1 MQSAYPSLPQEHT
14 GKRAV
19 PPALAVRG
27 DMAVLPAASGWTV
40 EALLAGS
47 GLTLAR
53 AGSSQPGTTE
63 HDRIGGSAV
72 RDDEPIVREITTA
85 VYVIPTDAPEA
96 DGTLAWDKT
105 TMVLASARAGTARGI
120 GWTYAAAAAQS
131 VIADVLAD
139 VVIGRSALDVPG
151 AAEAMARA
159 VRNIGRPGIAA
170 TAISAVDIAL
180 WDLKARLLGSTVAQ
194 LLGQARDGVPVYG
207 SGGFTSYDD
216 GQTREQLAGWV
227 NKDRIPR
234 VKIKIGESWGTNE
247 HRDLERVA
255 LAREVIG
262 PDADLYV
269 DANGGYTAGQAVRV
283 ADRLTEYGV
292 TWFEEPVSSQ
302 DLAGLAAVRRQVRPD
317 VAAGEYSWSLAD
329 SARLIA
335 AGAVDCL
342 QLDVTR
348 CGGITEF
355 LRGSAL
361 AAAHNL
367 QVSGHCAPNLHARV
381 GVAVPNL
388 RHVEYFHDHQRI
400 ERMFFDGALDPA
412 GGVLTPDPDQP
423 GLGLILRE
431 SDVERYRR
439 D

>member
-1 MQSAYPSLPQEHT
+1 MT
-14 GKRAV
+14 R
-19 PPALAVRG
+19 R
-27 DMAVLPAASGWTV
+27 
-40 EALLAGS
+40 
-47 GLTLAR
+47 
-53 AGSSQPGTTE
+53 GSS
-63 HDRIGGSAV
+63 V
-72 RDDEPIVREITTA
+72 RDDGPIVREITSTA
-85 VYVIPTDAPEA
+85 YVIPTDAPEA

-105 TMVLASARAGTARGI
+105 IMVLASARAGTARGI
-120 GWTYAAAAAQS
+120 GWTYAAAAAGD
-131 VIADVLAD
+131 VIADVLAGA
-139 VVIGRSALDVPG
+139 VVGRSAMDVPG

-180 WDLKARLLGSTVAQ
+180 WDLKARLLGVSVTR
-194 LLGQARDGVPVYG
+194 LLGQARGNVPVYG
-207 SGGFTSYDD
+207 SGGFTSYDEH
-216 GQTREQLAGWV
+216 QTREQLAGWV
-227 NKDRIPR
+227 EKDRIPR
-234 VKIKIGESWGTNE
+234 VKIKIGESWGTSE
-247 HRDLERVA
+247 RRDLERVA
-255 LAREVIG
+255 LARDVIG
-262 PDADLYV
+262 PGAELYV

-283 ADRLTEYGV
+283 GHRVAQYGV
-292 TWFEEPVSSQ
+292 SWFEEPVSSQ
-302 DLAGLAAVRRQVRPD
+302 DLAGLAAVRRQVLPD

-329 SARLIA
+329 SARLID

-400 ERMFFDGALDPA
+400 EQMLFDGALDPD
-412 GGVLTPDPDQP
+412 GGVMTPDPDQP
-423 GLGLILRE
+423 GLGLTLRE
-431 SDVERYRR
+431 ADAEPYRR
-439 D
+439 H

>member
-1 MQSAYPSLPQEHT
+1 M
-14 GKRAV
+14 
-19 PPALAVRG
+19 
-27 DMAVLPAASGWTV
+27 
-40 EALLAGS
+40 
-47 GLTLAR
+47 
-53 AGSSQPGTTE
+53 
-63 HDRIGGSAV
+63 
-72 RDDEPIVREITTA
+72 RDDGPIVREIATA
-85 VYVIPTDAPEA
+85 VYVIPTDIPEA

-105 TMVLASARAGTARGI
+105 TMVLAVARAGTAHGI

-131 VIADVLAD
+131 VIAEVLAGA
-139 VVIGRSALDVPG
+139 VVGRSALDVPG

-159 VRNIGRPGIAA
+159 VRNIGRPGVAA

-180 WDLKARLLGSTVAQ
+180 WDLKARLLGCSLGQ
-194 LLGQARDGVPVYG
+194 LLGQARDSVPVYG

-216 GQTREQLAGWV
+216 RQTREQLTGWV
-227 NKDRIPR
+227 AKDHIPR
-234 VKIKIGESWGTNE
+234 VKIKIGESWGTSE

-255 LAREVIG
+255 LARDVIG
-262 PDADLYV
+262 PGAELYV
-269 DANGGYTAGQAVRV
+269 DANGGYTTAQAIRMAARL
-283 ADRLTEYGV
+283 ADYGV
-292 TWFEEPVSSQ
+292 SWFEEPVSSQ
-302 DLAGLAAVRRQVRPD
+302 DLAGLAAVRRQVLPD

-367 QVSGHCAPNLHARV
+367 QISGHCAPNLHARV

-400 ERMFFDGALDPA
+400 ERMFFDGALLP
-412 GGVLTPDPDQP
+412 GGGALAPDPDQP
-423 GLGLILRE
+423 GLGLALRNPDAE
-431 SDVERYRR
+431 HYRR
-439 D
+439 R